1 MLGLLTN
8 KKTPPASE
16 HKSVFEVALTNPNT
30 QVTLTADEWTD
41 LKVKVQKEVMETVD
55 TKYLGKFRDTESK
68 QVIKRQV
75 LQAIERHK
83 PGLNLDHKQSMVEKL
98 TNEISGYGI
107 LEQFLDDVDV
117 TEILV
122 EAYNRITVER
132 FGELEATNVG
142 FEREEDLRLVL
153 DRIIMPLGRR
163 LDMSSPTVNARLSDG
178 SRISAI
184 APPVSP
190 EGCQLS
196 IRKFK
201 KDISLDQLIEFGAI
215 NEAIKEG
222 LKACVRG
229 RLTIFVSGG
238 TGSGKSTFL
247 NALSEFVDPKLSI
260 ITIEDP
266 IELQFNHP
274 HVRRWEARPPNI
286 EGSGEISMMHLVI
299 TALRSR
305 PDIIIVGEVRGKEA
319 YAMIR
324 GVRTGHPGSMT
335 TGHADS
341 PDEAMEQVISMVSSS
356 RELSPELVPGYVGG
370 GLDLIIQLNRM
381 ADSSRKLTQIAEV
394 LGEKDGKI
402 ITRTLVKFVQEKYDG
417 KKICGKWVATGE
429 EFTRKKDL
437 EARGIDFPGW
447 GESLE

>member
-1 MLGLLTN
+1 MFGNTSRY
-8 KKTPPASE
+8 KPPVND
-16 HKSVFEVALTNPNT
+16 HKSVFEVAQVNPNI
-30 QVTLTADEWTD
+30 QSNLTPLEWTD
-41 LKVKVQKEVMETVD
+41 LKIKVQKEVMEKVD
-55 TKYLGKFRDTESK
+55 QKYLGKYRDTESK
-68 QVIKRQV
+68 QVIQRQV
-75 LQAIERHK
+75 LQAVEENS
-83 PGLNLDHKQSMVEKL
+83 PGLNLNYKQDIVEKI
-98 TNEISGYGI
+98 TNEICGYGI
-107 LEQFLDDVDV
+107 LEQFLNDGDV

-122 EAYNRITVER
+122 EAFNKITIEKH
-132 FGELEATNVG
+132 GELEETNVA
-142 FEREEDLRLVL
+142 FDSEEDLRLVL

-178 SRISAI
+178 SRISAV

-190 EGCQLS
+190 EGCQLT

-201 KDISLDQLIEFGAI
+201 PDITLDQLIKYGAL
-215 NEAIKEG
+215 NESIKKA
-222 LKACVRG
+222 LIACVRG
-229 RLTIFVSGG
+229 RITIFVSGG

-274 HVRRWEARPPNI
+274 HVRRWEAKPPNI
-286 EGSGEISMMHLVI
+286 EGTGEISMMHLVV

-341 PDEAMEQVISMVSSS
+341 PGEAMEQVVSMVSSS
-356 RELSPELVPGYVGG
+356 RELSPELVPKYVAG
-370 GLDLIIQLNRM
+370 GLDLVIQLKRM
-381 ADSSRKLTQIAEV
+381 ADSSRKLTQIDEII
-394 LGEKDGKI
+394 GEKDGEI
-402 ITRTLVKFVQEKYDG
+402 LTRTLVKFEQEIYDG
-417 KKICGKWVATGE
+417 KKIYGKWVATGE
-429 EFTRKKDL
+429 MFTKAKDL
-437 EARGIDFPGW
+437 EDRGIAFPGW
-447 GESLE
+447 GEPLD